1 MRFLVSVIIASVN
14 VEYCAIS
21 SENRRVYAHSCV
33 MGNQGKM
40 VGNWKI
46 CIGIPSQLIV
56 LEFIYLIWC
65 FLFENSNL
73 AVAVERNNIL
83 NLECKDVRG
92 EFLENS

>member
-1 MRFLVSVIIASVN
+1 
-14 VEYCAIS
+14 
-21 SENRRVYAHSCV
+21 

-40 VGNWKI
+40 VENSKI
-46 CIGIPSQLIV
+46 FIGIQSQLIV
-56 LEFIYLIWC
+56 REFIYLIWC

-92 EFLENS
+92 EFLEKS